1 MHLVGGFEDTHNYY
15 VKVMLEMGIVGLIV
29 FLGIISRMFTAGYS
43 LFRTALAEDF
53 LRGMGLGLAGMVV
66 TTMVANA
73 FGDRWTYI
81 EETGFLWV
89 IAAMAIRGRM
99 IEGEETV
106 VEQNAATGKKEGASG
121 DIRQVRSLARGG
133 QSETN

>member
-1 MHLVGGFEDTHNYY
+1 VGGFEDTHNYY

-29 FLGIISRMFTAGYS
+29 FLGIISQMFAAGYS

-99 IEGEETV
+99 IAGEEPG
-106 VEQNAATGKKEGASG
+106 VEENAAIGEQAGVSSEIG
-121 DIRQVRSLARGG
+121 QVRDLALGWN
-133 QSETN
+133 SPTNSR